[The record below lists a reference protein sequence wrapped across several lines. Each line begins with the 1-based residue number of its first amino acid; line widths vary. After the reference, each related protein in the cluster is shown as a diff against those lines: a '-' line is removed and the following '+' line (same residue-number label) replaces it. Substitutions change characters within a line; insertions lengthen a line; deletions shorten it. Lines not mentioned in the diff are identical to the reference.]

1 MPQTTLIYFKN
12 DLNYAEPHLHY
23 FNVVPARANTPWPGE
38 AMDNLGDGWYS
49 YDFGGVVTS
58 AGIVFNNKGAPQTG
72 DLGFVAPNNCY
83 KNGVWQ
89 TAAACGVPM
98 GITANAGVDRKANV
112 NSRQVLSAAGSV
124 GDFASA
130 SWTSP
135 AWNGALTGDQV
146 VTPVLSNIG
155 NFTVTLTLTT
165 ADNKTASDT
174 MVINVVAAAEGL
186 PERPQLAAPLG
197 FPITGNVSA
206 GKYRFVNA
214 FPNLVEH
221 FYSPVMVTND
231 GVNDLVYV
239 VDKEGAIFVFPN
251 KESVT
256 PPEVREILDLRST
269 VLNNHESG
277 LLSMTFDPDYAN
289 NGFIYIYYLHGLND
303 EFIDGKTGDGILE
316 RWTVDNP
323 ANPTA
328 VIPNSKA
335 ELLRIPQP
343 GPDHKGGMMHFH
355 PTEGYLYLGI
365 GDGAYGHSALPQ
377 NPPLTGFEGRTNN
390 SGQDPST
397 LRGKFIRI
405 KPEATLVNGKYYS
418 IPSDNP
424 FVNVQGYSPE
434 IWSMGHRNPWRWGFD
449 SVAPYTLWE
458 TEVGQSG
465 FEEVNVIQKGKDY
478 GWPVCEGTVN
488 RGNLGGN
495 PARNCATAN
504 GNYVPPVEG
513 YDHSVGESIVGGLV
527 YRGTALP
534 NLSGSFIFAD
544 YVTKNIWS
552 LPVNGGAKT
561 LVSDKF
567 TNYISSIGSDL
578 QKNLLISTHGKEHG
592 GPSSIFKMVDD
603 DAVAAQIPPTLSAT
617 GLFADLTT
625 LIPAHGVI
633 EYQVN
638 NQGWFD
644 GASTRHFMAVPNDEQ
659 IGFDVNAV
667 WDLPVGTVLVKHMSV
682 EAVGNANKP
691 FTTSVLFRQ
700 VTGWQAANYRWNAEG
715 TDADLVTEPVTVA
728 DGSIANIQRRVQV
741 ASGCSGCHKDTDGN
755 MSPLATHTRQ
765 LNGDFTYQQGLTKNQ
780 LNVFNHIG
788 LFTSGINNASSYD
801 HFSAPGDNTV
811 SLSER
816 AKDYLHTNCAHCHRN
831 ENGMDLRI
839 DTPLAEMNIINVLD
853 RIIPGNTGASKIYM
867 YQTSNSMRMPNG
879 TVSTNAEA
887 QTLFQAW
894 INELGADAVQ
904 TGVVIEADKSTVSV
918 DESITLTL
926 KAVFNNGTHAPPSSA
941 VTWSSSNTSVFNPIG
956 STATINT
963 NSLAVGEAVI
973 TGQSGNF
980 SAQIKLIVKESVSG
994 ITAIEINPT
1003 AVTLNYPKQLIA
1015 YGKNSDGTNASLFGK
1030 VSWSIVSGGS
1040 VASINADGVVTP
1052 LTIGTA
1058 IAEASYQ
1065 GLKKQITI
1073 TSNPYLVL
1081 RYKNTNNWAAV
1092 NVYLWTVVNGQ
1103 NKVVKGWPGTA
1114 MTQGADGWWY
1124 FGVDPQHLNNGT
1136 INVIF
1141 NNGAGLQTG
1150 DLLNISKSSSYE
1162 NNSWT
1167 DWNGGMPASDTATK
1181 FTLSVNN
1188 GTITGEGTNNKFPE
1202 GKALTITANQSPIGS
1217 VFSGWSSDSIP
1228 YIVSDASKATVQI
1241 VMPNKSLTLTAT
1253 FTVAE
1258 GDQFANGREKYA
1270 QLCAS
1275 CHGPNGTG
1283 AQQLNKLHENTSK
1296 TLEFLTNFIDVA
1308 MPASFDG
1315 TSRAHLC
1322 VGSNPG
1328 DCAYDIANMIKNNA
1342 WFATDG
1348 CTGVNCTDNKSID
1361 ARNLRLLT
1369 KEEYLNSVND
1379 IFGMEFNTD
1388 LMLPI
1393 NSDGTVKNFNTV
1405 ADLFLDE
1412 GRAEGYKKVAED
1424 IATQVINQKAFMS
1437 LASGCNNNTCVVT
1450 NLAKKIFRRPLSS
1463 TEITKYVSLYDET
1476 DKGKA
1481 VIRALLTSPKFLY
1494 RSEMG
1499 VLDASTN
1506 LFKLTNYEIA
1516 TLLSYSL
1523 WITTPDDA
1531 LLTAAASANFNIQTE
1546 VVRMLNDVRAEK
1558 GLRRFAQGWF
1568 IYDRYSFPAI
1578 TDVKLQEYFK
1588 EETIRFVVENIKN
1601 NTPYRNML
1609 KANYT
1614 YANKTLATH
1623 YGFTDIPADDNTWK
1637 KVTYPAN
1644 DARAETGVFAHGS
1657 ILASRVTSAKDPSP
1671 IKRGLFVRD
1680 ILLCQVFQSPPAAN
1694 FSPIRNPDDTNR
1706 DAVSRHTSDPSCRG
1720 CHQFIDGVG
1729 FGLEGLGSNALPRTT
1744 ETTASGMIKTVMHQ
1758 GAIKSIFNTP
1768 ETLLIED
1775 SQEDTYEEVAQLAN
1789 LIVDSGQGAACYSRQ
1804 LFRYMVGRAEDKITH
1819 NDEMIMRTYN
1829 NGIKNGGG
1837 MKDMIV
1843 SMMTQPNFVLR
1854 R

>member
-23 FNVVPARANTPWPGE
+23 FNVVPARANTTWPGE

-49 YDFGGVVTS
+49 YDFGAVVTS
-58 AGIVFNNKGAPQTG
+58 AGIVFNNKGAPQTA

-124 GDFASA
+124 GDFTSA

-174 MVINVVAAAEGL
+174 MVMNVVAAAEGL

-231 GVNDLVYV
+231 GMNDLVYV

-256 PPEVREILDLRST
+256 KPEVREILDLRST

-603 DAVAAQIPPTLSAT
+603 DAVVAQIPPTLSAT
-617 GLFADLTT
+617 GLFADLIA

-633 EYQVN
+633 EYKVN
-638 NQGWFD
+638 TQAWFD
-644 GASTRHFMAVPNDEQ
+644 GASTRHFMAVPNDQQ

-700 VTGWQAANYRWNAEG
+700 VTGWQAANYRWNTAG

-765 LNGDFTYQQGLTKNQ
+765 LNGDFSYQQGLTKNQ

-801 HFSAPGDNTV
+801 RFAAPTDNSV
-811 SLSER
+811 SLTAR
-816 AKDYLHTNCAHCHRN
+816 AKAYLHTNCAHCHNKSDRD
-831 ENGMDLRI
+831 MRF
-839 DTPLAEMNIINVLD
+839 DTALADMNLINVNN
-853 RIIPGNTGASKIYM
+853 RIIPGNPSNSSVYIF
-867 YQTSNSMRMPNG
+867 QTSDGNRMPNG
-879 TVSTNAEA
+879 TVTTNAEA
-887 QTLFQAW
+887 ATLFDAW
-894 INELGADAVQ
+894 IRELGADLEQ
-904 TGVVIEADKSTVSV
+904 TGVVIKTSKASPVIND
-918 DESITLTL
+918 SITLML
-926 KAVFNNGTHAPPSSA
+926 EAVFNNDSKGA
-941 VTWSSSNTSVFNPIG
+941 
-956 STATINT
+956 
-963 NSLAVGEAVI
+963 I
-973 TGQSGNF
+973 TGSVNWLSNNPDVLSVTGTSASITALAKAAGTAMVTAQSGAF
-980 SAQIKLIVKESVSG
+980 STQLQITVKENISG
-994 ITAIEINPT
+994 ITAIEVSPATITVDVPR
-1003 AVTLNYPKQLIA
+1003 PLIA

-1030 VSWSIVSGGS
+1030 VTWSILSGGNA
-1040 VASINADGVVTP
+1040 VSINADGLVTP
-1052 LTIGTA
+1052 LVKGTA
-1058 IAEASYQ
+1058 VAEVSYQ
-1065 GLKKQITI
+1065 GLKTQVTI
-1073 TSNPYLVL
+1073 TSNPKLIL
-1081 RYKNTNNWAAV
+1081 RYKNVNNWNTV
-1092 NVYLWTVVNGQ
+1092 NVYLWTVVNGAT
-1103 NKVVKGWPGTA
+1103 VEVKAWPGTT
-1114 MTQGADGWWY
+1114 MTEGADGWWY
-1124 FGVDPQHLNNGT
+1124 FGVEKQHLNNGT

-1141 NNGAGLQTG
+1141 NNGMGAQTP

-1162 NNSWT
+1162 NNAWT
-1167 DWNGGMPASDTATK
+1167 DWNGGMPSTGTT

-1188 GTITGEGTNNKFPE
+1188 GTITGEGTNNKFAA
-1202 GKALTITANQSPIGS
+1202 GKLISVTADQPSIDS
-1217 VFSGWSSDSIP
+1217 EFVGWSSDNIP
-1228 YIVSDASKATVQI
+1228 YIVGDATASAIQI
-1241 VMPNKSLTLTAT
+1241 VMPEKSLTMTAIFKLTN
-1253 FTVAE
+1253 
-1258 GDQFANGREKYA
+1258 GDEFANGRNKYA
-1270 QLCAS
+1270 QLCS
-1275 CHGPNGTG
+1275 GCHDDNGTG
-1283 AQQLNKLHENTSK
+1283 AFQLNKLHENNTK
-1296 TLEFLTNFIDVA
+1296 TLSWLAEYINDF
-1308 MPASFDG
+1308 MPKSFDG
-1315 TSRAHLC
+1315 SNAAHLC
-1322 VGSNPG
+1322 VGLNPG

-1342 WFATDG
+1342 WFVSDG
-1348 CTGVNCTDNKSID
+1348 CLGVNCSANKSID

-1379 IFGMEFNTD
+1379 IFGMSFSND
-1388 LMLPI
+1388 IMLPV
-1393 NSDGTVKNFNTV
+1393 NSDGTVKNFNT
-1405 ADLFLDE
+1405 ASGLSLDE
-1412 GRAEGYKKVAED
+1412 GRTEGYKQVAEN
-1424 IATQVINQKAFMS
+1424 IATQLINQKAFMS
-1437 LASGCNNNTCVVT
+1437 LVSGCNNNSCVVT
-1450 NLAKKIFRRPLSS
+1450 NLGKKIFRRPLIS
-1463 TEITKYVSLYDET
+1463 TEVTKYLSLYDGT

-1481 VIRALLTSPKFLY
+1481 VVRALLTSPKFLY

-1499 VLDASTN
+1499 TTDATTG
-1506 LFKLTNYEIA
+1506 LFKLNNYEIA

-1523 WITTPDDA
+1523 WVTTPDDA

-1546 VVRMLNDVRAEK
+1546 ALRMLNDPRAEK
-1558 GLRRFAQGWF
+1558 GLRRFAQGWL
-1568 IYDRYSFPAI
+1568 IYDRYAFPAI
-1578 TDVKLQEYFK
+1578 TEVKLQEYFK
-1588 EETIRFVVENIKN
+1588 EETTRFVIENIKN
-1601 NTPYRNML
+1601 NTPYSTML

-1614 YANKTLATH
+1614 YANKSLAQY
-1623 YGFTDIPADDNTWK
+1623 YGLENVPANDSTWEK
-1637 KVTYPAN
+1637 ILYPAN
-1644 DARAETGVFAHGS
+1644 DPRVETGIFAHGS
-1657 ILASRVTSAKDPSP
+1657 ILASRVSSAKDPSP

-1680 ILLCQVFQSPPAAN
+1680 VLLCQVFKSPPAAN
-1694 FSPIRNPDDTNR
+1694 FDPVRNADDSNR
-1706 DAVSRHTSDPSCRG
+1706 DAVARHTSDPSCRG

-1729 FGLEGLGSNALPRTT
+1729 FGLEGLGSNGLPRTT
-1744 ETTASGMIKTVMHQ
+1744 EITESQMIKEVIHN
-1758 GAIKSIFNTP
+1758 GSIKSIFNTP

-1775 SQEDTYEEVAQLAN
+1775 SQEDAYLEVAELAD
-1789 LIVDSGQGAACYSRQ
+1789 LIARSGQGSACYSRQ
-1804 LFRYMVGRAEDKITH
+1804 FFRYMVGRAEDKITH

-1829 NGIKNGGG
+1829 DGIKNGGG

-1843 SMMTQPNFVLR
+1843 NMMTQPNFILR